1 MLDEIYKDYLI
12 DEKDQDKDFNITLG
26 IKGGNLPKTNK
37 IKKTMSDE
45 EQEKLRDQ
53 NELIRHERKALVD
66 PIAEKIAK
74 FKMNWLSAPIR
85 RAMNAAM

>member
-1 MLDEIYKDYLI
+1 
-12 DEKDQDKDFNITLG
+12 
-26 IKGGNLPKTNK
+26 
-37 IKKTMSDE
+37 MSDE

-85 RAMNAAM
+85 RAMNAAMKGKLVDPVEIAYRANEKYWVIMPEKN